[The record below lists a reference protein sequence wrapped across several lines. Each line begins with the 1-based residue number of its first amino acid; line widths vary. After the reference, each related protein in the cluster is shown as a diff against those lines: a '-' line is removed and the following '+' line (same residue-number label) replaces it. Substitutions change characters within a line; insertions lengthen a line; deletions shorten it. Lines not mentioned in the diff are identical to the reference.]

1 MSSPIQNMLILWTI
15 LGQINSIMSSSS
27 PWSSVSSLNDC
38 YTLRA
43 MAMNS
48 TIKPKYLLW
57 ITIIATGLYELLAI
71 YFLYLIQI
79 VCHSNTAIIEHV
91 DQYLFHSYDY

>member
-1 MSSPIQNMLILWTI
+1 
-15 LGQINSIMSSSS
+15 
-27 PWSSVSSLNDC
+27 
-38 YTLRA
+38 
-43 MAMNS
+43 MNS